1 MMRTKKG
8 ATSEPGDDHRSH
20 GEVERPP
27 VAREA
32 RERRAS
38 NVRSSKTASRVEL
51 ERRFWELWLSCYSD
65 LLRQSLFLMNDNRAD
80 AEDAVSRAALRAFTK
95 YPQHAHTITNPRGWL
110 TRLVFNVCM
119 DWHRQRVRFD
129 KVMEGLQSAQVT
141 HLGLVG
147 ADAGS
152 PEHQAAERERARR
165 VKESIET
172 LPAHLRDPFVL
183 RFMRERSYKEIAEQ
197 LGLSSV
203 NIRKRIQLAR
213 AILRDDLSD

>member
-1 MMRTKKG
+1 MRANKG
-8 ATSEPGDDHRSH
+8 VTRELGDDHRSR
-20 GEVERPP
+20 GEVARSP

-38 NVRSSKTASRVEL
+38 NVESAKTASRVEL
-51 ERRFWELWLSCYSD
+51 ERKFWELWLSCYSD
-65 LLRQSLFLMNDNRAD
+65 LLRQSLVHMNGNRAE
-80 AEDAVSRAALRAFTK
+80 AEDAVSHAALHAFTK
-95 YPQHAHTITNPRGWL
+95 YPQHANTITNPRGWL

-119 DWHRQRVRFD
+119 DWHRQRVRFG
-129 KVMEGLQSAQVT
+129 KVTEGLQSEQAT

-147 ADAGS
+147 ADARS
-152 PEHQAAERERARR
+152 PEHQFAERERAQR
-165 VKESIET
+165 VKGSIES
-172 LPAHLRDPFVL
+172 LPTHLRDPFVL
-183 RFMRERSYKEIAEQ
+183 RFMSERSYEEIAEQ